1 MNRRLAGLLLGMML
15 VPLQAPAQAPPL
27 LDHAG
32 YLGLLEENRGKIV
45 VVDFWATWCGP
56 CRRKLSVLNR
66 CRESLSREEVAM
78 FGVSLDFN
86 PQTLEEYL
94 ADNPLAFPA
103 YWAEENLA
111 AQVGVQEIPLTL
123 IHDRQ
128 GELAYKEEGIDS
140 GDDLCEGI
148 KGLIKP

>member
-1 MNRRLAGLLLGMML
+1 MTRA
-15 VPLQAPAQAPPL
+15 
-27 LDHAG
+27 
-32 YLGLLEENRGKIV
+32 
-45 VVDFWATWCGP
+45 F
-56 CRRKLSVLNR
+56 
-66 CRESLSREEVAM
+66 LSRHQGKRPDPLRRGHGHPTPDQG